1 MAEKVGWVRDG
12 AAAAGH
18 AFGDLEL
25 SMAQW
30 LLHVT
35 DDRSDADTLIARM
48 AGRLGVDPEWLEE
61 APGVLV
67 GSPARCADKLHV
79 LRDRLGISYVQV
91 HSGPRGTDLTGIGQ
105 VVAELAGT

>member
-1 MAEKVGWVRDG
+1 MPPAD
-12 AAAAGH
+12 
-18 AFGDLEL
+18 AFADIEL

-35 DDRSDADTLIARM
+35 DDRGEAGTLIDKV
-48 AGRLGVDPEWLEE
+48 AGRLGVDPGWLED

-67 GSPARCADKLHV
+67 GSPARCAEKLHA

-91 HSGPRGTDLTGIGQ
+91 HAGPRGTDLRGIGR